1 MKLTAT
7 KINAA
12 GARDKVYRLF
22 DGGGLYLEVTPAN
35 TKTWKLKYR
44 FAGKEKKYRIG
55 RYPAV
60 TLANA
65 RLERELLKDSVA
77 NGVDPSLVKLTQK
90 LETQTADSNLF
101 GDVANEWFDVKIKP
115 QSAVHAKRTGSILK
129 NHLLPYLA
137 DRPMMD
143 VKPPEL
149 LSVLRL
155 VEGKG
160 SINTAHR
167 AKQIAGQIYRYAI
180 ASGRAETDPS
190 AHLKGALVNEKPK
203 HFGAITEPAEVANL
217 LIAIDTYSGYPI
229 VTAALKISPLLFQRP
244 GEIRHMEWS
253 EIDFDNA
260 LWSIPANKMKTKVD
274 HLVPLSTQALAVL
287 RHIEQYTG
295 RSRYV
300 FPSARSNDRA
310 LSENAVRVAL
320 RIMGYTGEQMTAHGF
335 RAMARTLLDEVLEY
349 RIDYIEQQLSHAVKD
364 PNGRAYNRTKH
375 LDRRREM
382 MQAWADYLDGLKAS
396 ALNRQPLHPAGHER

>member
-1 MKLTAT
+1 MSLNVKTITSAQPT
-7 KINAA
+7 NK
-12 GARDKVYRLF
+12 RYRLF
-22 DGGGLYLEVTPAN
+22 DGGGLYLEVSPAG
-35 TKTWKLKYR
+35 TKTWALKYR
-44 FAGKEKKYRIG
+44 VAGKEKKYTIG
-55 RYPAV
+55 KYPAV
-60 TLANA
+60 GLADA
-65 RLERELLKDSVA
+65 RLQRELLKA
-77 NGVDPSLVKLTQK
+77 EITAGNDPAAIKKSEKLS
-90 LETQTADSNLF
+90 TAANLF
-101 GDVANEWFDVKIKP
+101 GIIANEWFDVKIKP

-129 NHLLPYLA
+129 NHLMPHLA
-137 DRPMMD
+137 DRLMAD

-149 LSVLRL
+149 LNVLRL

-203 HFGAITEPAEVANL
+203 HFGAITEPSEVANL
-217 LIAIDTYSGYPI
+217 LIAIDAYTGYPI

-253 EIDFDNA
+253 EIDFDDA
-260 LWSIPANKMKTKVD
+260 LWSIPANKIKTKID
-274 HLVPLSTQALAVL
+274 HLVPLSTQAIAVL

-320 RIMGYTGEQMTAHGF
+320 RTMGYTGEQMTAHGF

-382 MQAWADYLDGLKAS
+382 MQAWADYLDRLKAGNET
-396 ALNRQPLHPAGHER
+396 ARF